1 MHSAL
6 QHGGS
11 SSSMPINNAMNLI
24 PWPLSTTTT
33 PTALIPDIHGVSGVS
48 TNNQLNSQLHSTP
61 FLIPPQHQLHST
73 TSIIPQQLPPTYSF
87 MRSALHQ
94 EQPDMHGFYNQVHA
108 QVASNSSLAKQRV
121 SKEKTELLGAANVVI
136 DQPPVISSSKDGW
149 KAACLTLC
157 KDAYVRNNKRGG
169 LKNLRC
175 FPHCLSEGHNPLG
188 FCGSSIYARVWLP
201 STVLTSQCVFLFLLL
216 FLLLFLFFFFILILV
231 SFFSFIT
238 SALCALLLC

>member
-1 MHSAL
+1 MQSNQRTNMHSAL

-24 PWPLSTTTT
+24 PWPLSTTT
-33 PTALIPDIHGVSGVS
+33 PTALIPDIHGVS
-48 TNNQLNSQLHSTP
+48 TNNQLNNQLHSTTS
-61 FLIPPQHQLHST
+61 LISQQHQLHST
-73 TSIIPQQLPPTYSF
+73 TSLIPQQQPPTYSF
-87 MRSALHQ
+87 MPSALHQ
-94 EQPDMHGFYNQVHA
+94 EQPDIHGFYNQVHPRA
-108 QVASNSSLAKQRV
+108 ALNSSFAKQRV
-121 SKEKTELLGAANVVI
+121 SKEKTELLGAANIVI

-201 STVLTSQCVFLFLLL
+201 STVLTSQCVFLFL
-216 FLLLFLFFFFILILV
+216 FRFLFLF
-231 SFFSFIT
+231 
-238 SALCALLLC
+238 